1 MTESPLKNQ
10 LFATN
15 NSKTFSFRCYKITS
29 FFIQNKLVSVNFT
42 LHSTQFDFFLIDDL
56 CQEFELISTIL

>member
-1 MTESPLKNQ
+1 MIESPPKNQ
-10 LFATN
+10 LLMTN
-15 NSKTFSFRCYKITS
+15 NSKTFSFRWYKISS